1 MTRSHIDYVI
11 YTVQSEHSL
20 GPLALLVSAIS
31 AVMHVFK
38 FKSFSQLPKTLV
50 NLNWYFKNTFIK
62 IDATEW
68 QDLKCSPM
76 DSKDSEINKGD
87 FEYFQV
93 CAGTKGKNQ
102 QQKFKYHV
110 IRQSVIN

>member
-50 NLNWYFKNTFIK
+50 NLNGYFKNTFIK
-62 IDATEW
+62 VAATEW

-110 IRQSVIN
+110 IDKVS

>member
-38 FKSFSQLPKTLV
+38 FKSFSQLPKTKTLV
-50 NLNWYFKNTFIK
+50 NLNWYFKNTFIEVA
-62 IDATEW
+62 ATE
-68 QDLKCSPM
+68 
-76 DSKDSEINKGD
+76 
-87 FEYFQV
+87 
-93 CAGTKGKNQ
+93 
-102 QQKFKYHV
+102 
-110 IRQSVIN
+110 